1 MSANYAI
8 TINNKRIFDFIKN
21 NPSIDLE
28 TLNLLM
34 IDFIEKINTDMNKTL
49 VNTIN
54 KEILNSVKQLEN
66 KLQDANSN
74 YVENIKNTI
83 QLNSNK
89 ETEKITNLLSKN
101 TQEFSEKLN
110 NFTSTS
116 HDKFKDSLNQINN
129 STINELKDH
138 ISKNSGSKEFI
149 DTFENKLQNIQKPM
163 YSFFNTQQEILI
175 KKLTENNSDKS
186 KQDVVMSQLTDFLNK
201 WKNSSTHKGN
211 YGQNMLEGV
220 LNSAYPSAEIVN
232 TSGLKASGDF
242 ILKRESKPTIMFEN
256 KDYKSNVNND
266 EVKKFVR
273 DVNELQTHGIFLS
286 QASGIISKNNYHID
300 ICEGKILV
308 YVHNVEYNTD
318 IIKSAVNIIDNLA
331 YKVEVIENDEG
342 ETISKEIIDNINSD
356 FQVFLNKKQTALNTA
371 KDIQKRLITQIEE
384 LAFPSLAEWLDN
396 KGVSTTTCTF
406 ECDICKMVFANKR
419 ALASHKKVHKNVE
432 IKNVV
437 IDTT

>member
-1 MSANYAI
+1 M
-8 TINNKRIFDFIKN
+8 
-21 NPSIDLE
+21 
-28 TLNLLM
+28 
-34 IDFIEKINTDMNKTL
+34 
-49 VNTIN
+49 
-54 KEILNSVKQLEN
+54 EN
-66 KLQDANSN
+66 KLQDANNN
-74 YVENIKNTI
+74 YVENIKTTI

-89 ETEKITNLLSKN
+89 ETEKITTLLNKN
-101 TQEFSEKLN
+101 TQDFAEKLN
-110 NFTSTS
+110 NFSSNS

-138 ISKNSGSKEFI
+138 ISKNSSNKEFI
-149 DTFENKLQNIQKPM
+149 DSFETKLQNIQKPM
-163 YSFFNTQQEILI
+163 YSFFNTQQEQLI
-175 KKLTENNSDKS
+175 KKLTENDSDKS
-186 KQDVVMSQLTDFLNK
+186 KQDFVMSQLTDFLNK

-220 LNSAYPSAEIVN
+220 LNAAYPSAEIVN

-242 ILKRESKPTIMFEN
+242 ILKRESKPTIMIEN

-300 ICEGKILV
+300 ICEGKVLV
-308 YVHNVEYNTD
+308 YVHNVEYNPD

-342 ETISKEIIDNINSD
+342 ETISKEILDNINSD
-356 FQVFLNKKQTALNTA
+356 FQIFLNKKQTALNTA

-384 LAFPSLAEWLDN
+384 IAFPSLADWLDN

-406 ECDICKMVFANKR
+406 ECDVCKMVFANKR

-432 IKNVV
+432 IKNLV

>member
-1 MSANYAI
+1 MTNEHNI
-8 TINNKRIFDFIKN
+8 TINNKRIFDFVKN
-21 NPSIDLE
+21 NPDIDLE

-54 KEILNSVKQLEN
+54 KEILNSVKQLET

-74 YVENIKNTI
+74 YVENIKTSI

-89 ETEKITNLLSKN
+89 ETEKITNLLNKN
-101 TQEFSEKLN
+101 TQDFAEKLN
-110 NFTSTS
+110 NFSSNS

-342 ETISKEIIDNINSD
+342 ETISKEILDNINSD

>member
-1 MSANYAI
+1 MSENYAI
-8 TINNKRIFDFIKN
+8 TINNKRIFDFVKN
-21 NPSIDLE
+21 NPAIDLE

-54 KEILNSVKQLEN
+54 KEILNSVKQLET
-66 KLQDANSN
+66 KLQDANSK
-74 YVENIKNTI
+74 YIENIKTTI

-89 ETEKITNLLSKN
+89 ESEKITTLLNKN
-101 TQEFSEKLN
+101 TQEFAEKLN
-110 NFTSTS
+110 NFSSNS
-116 HDKFKDSLNQINN
+116 HDKFKDSLNQINS

-138 ISKNSGSKEFI
+138 ISKNSGNKEFMN
-149 DTFENKLQNIQKPM
+149 TFETKLQDIQKPM
-163 YSFFNTQQEILI
+163 YAFFNNQQEQLI
-175 KKLTENNSDKS
+175 KKLAENDSDKNTMT
-186 KQDVVMSQLTDFLNK
+186 KLNDFLNK
-201 WKNSSTHKGN
+201 WTNSSTHKGN

-242 ILKRESKPTIMFEN
+242 MLKRQSKPTIMVEN
-256 KDYKSNVNND
+256 KDYKSNVNAD

-273 DVNELQTHGIFLS
+273 DVNEQQTHGIFLS
-286 QASGIISKNNYHID
+286 QASGITSKNNYHID
-300 ICEGKILV
+300 ICEGKVLV
-308 YVHNVEYNTD
+308 YVHNVEYNPD

-342 ETISKEIIDNINSD
+342 ETISKEILDNINSD
-356 FQVFLNKKQTALNTA
+356 FQIFLNKKQTALNTA
-371 KDIQKRLITQIEE
+371 KDIQKRLTTQIEE
-384 LAFPSLAEWLDN
+384 LAFPSLADWLDN
-396 KGVSTTTCTF
+396 KGVSTATCTF
-406 ECDICKMVFANKR
+406 ECDVCKMVFANKR

>member
-1 MSANYAI
+1 MSA
-8 TINNKRIFDFIKN
+8 D
-21 NPSIDLE
+21 
-28 TLNLLM
+28 
-34 IDFIEKINTDMNKTL
+34 
-49 VNTIN
+49 
-54 KEILNSVKQLEN
+54 
-66 KLQDANSN
+66 
-74 YVENIKNTI
+74 
-83 QLNSNK
+83 
-89 ETEKITNLLSKN
+89 
-101 TQEFSEKLN
+101 
-110 NFTSTS
+110 
-116 HDKFKDSLNQINN
+116 
-129 STINELKDH
+129 
-138 ISKNSGSKEFI
+138 
-149 DTFENKLQNIQKPM
+149 KLQNIQKPM
-163 YSFFNTQQEILI
+163 YSFFNTQQEQLI
-175 KKLTENNSDKS
+175 KKLTENDSDKS
-186 KQDVVMSQLTDFLNK
+186 KQDFVMSQLTDFLNK

-220 LNSAYPSAEIVN
+220 LNAAYPSAEIVN

-242 ILKRESKPTIMFEN
+242 ILKRESKPTIMIEN

-300 ICEGKILV
+300 ICEGKVLV
-308 YVHNVEYNTD
+308 YVHNVEYNPD

-342 ETISKEIIDNINSD
+342 ETISKEILDNINSD
-356 FQVFLNKKQTALNTA
+356 FQIFLNKKQTALNTA

-384 LAFPSLAEWLDN
+384 IAFPSLADWLDN

-406 ECDICKMVFANKR
+406 ECDVCKMVFANKR

-432 IKNVV
+432 IKNLV